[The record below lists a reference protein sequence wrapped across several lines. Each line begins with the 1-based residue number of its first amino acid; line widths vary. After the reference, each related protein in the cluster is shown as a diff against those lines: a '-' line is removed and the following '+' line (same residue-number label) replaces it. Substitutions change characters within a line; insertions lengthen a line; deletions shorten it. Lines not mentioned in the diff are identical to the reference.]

1 MANNTLHNIETID
14 NPKVSFIESIKLPLM
29 FTLAIWLIHAFQ
41 TFLEVDLGY
50 WGIYPRETFGL
61 RGILFAPL
69 LHADWAHLMSNSIP
83 FLVTSIMV
91 IYFFPS
97 VAMRAFILIY
107 FLSGFFVWI
116 FARTGVFHI
125 GLSYV
130 VYGLVSF
137 VFWTGIFRRSIRSIV
152 LSLLVMTLYS
162 GMIEGILPTAEILH
176 KNISWDSHLVGAVMG
191 IIIAYFFKSD
201 LEAEEIETPSV
212 PEGEKRPFFAA
223 DAFDRT
229 RAERL
234 QDYLDEQERL
244 RQEQEAQEQRRFFP
258 PFGGWVSDSTY

>member
-1 MANNTLHNIETID
+1 MKNNNLYNIETVD
-14 NPKVSFIESIKLPLM
+14 NPR
-29 FTLAIWLIHAFQ
+29 Q
-41 TFLEVDLGY
+41 TFLDSLKLPVIFTIGIWFIHALQRYFDLDLGY

-83 FLVTSIMV
+83 FLATSVMV

-107 FLSGFFVWI
+107 FLTGFFVWI

-152 LSLLVMTLYS
+152 LSLIVVTFYS
-162 GMIEGILPTAEILH
+162 GMIQGILPTPDILRR
-176 KNISWDSHLVGAVMG
+176 NISWDSHLVGAVMG

-201 LEAEEIETPSV
+201 LEAEEIDTPSV
-212 PEGEKRPFFAA
+212 SEADKRPFFAA
-223 DAFDRT
+223 DAFART
-229 RAERL
+229 RDERY
-234 QDYLDEQERL
+234 QDYLEEQERL
-244 RQEQEAQEQRRFFP
+244 RREQEAREQQRFFP

>member
-1 MANNTLHNIETID
+1 LNNNNLHNIETAA
-14 NPKVSFIESIKLPLM
+14 NPAASFIESLKLPLL
-29 FTLAIWLIHAFQ
+29 FTAAIWFIHAFQ
-41 TFLEVDLGY
+41 TFLMVDLGY
-50 WGIYPRETFGL
+50 WGIYARETFGL

-83 FLVTSIMV
+83 FLVTSVMV

-176 KNISWDSHLVGAVMG
+176 KNISWDSHLIGAIMG

-201 LEAEEIETPSV
+201 LEAEEIDAPSV
-212 PEGEKRPFFAA
+212 WEGEKRPFFAA
-223 DAFDRT
+223 DAFNRT
-229 RAERL
+229 RSERH

-244 RQEQEAQEQRRFFP
+244 QKEWEEQEARRFFP

>member
-1 MANNTLHNIETID
+1 MINNNLYE
-14 NPKVSFIESIKLPLM
+14 IKTAKSPVATFLDSLKFPLI
-29 FTLAIWLIHAFQ
+29 FTSAIWIIHIVQ
-41 TFLEVDLGY
+41 TLLHLDLGY
-50 WGIYPRETFGL
+50 WGIYARDTLGL

-69 LHADWAHLMSNSIP
+69 LHADWAHLMSNSVP
-83 FLVTSIMV
+83 FLITSVMV
-91 IYFFPS
+91 IYFFPT

-137 VFWTGIFRRSIRSIV
+137 VFWTGVFRRSVRSII
-152 LSLLVMTLYS
+152 LSLLVLTFYS
-162 GMIEGILPTAEILH
+162 GMVEGLLPTAEILK
-176 KNISWDSHLVGAVMG
+176 KNISWDSHLIGAVMG
-191 IIIAYFFKSD
+191 IFIAYFFKSD
-201 LEAEEIETPSV
+201 LETEEIEAPSV
-212 PEGEKRPFFAA
+212 SDEEKRPFFAA

-229 RAERL
+229 REERY

-244 RQEQEAQEQRRFFP
+244 QKEREAEEARRFFP

>member
-1 MANNTLHNIETID
+1 LNNNNLHNIETAA
-14 NPKVSFIESIKLPLM
+14 NPTASFVESLKLPLI
-29 FTLAIWLIHAFQ
+29 FTAAIWFIHAFQ
-41 TFLEVDLGY
+41 TFLDVDLGY
-50 WGIYPRETFGL
+50 WGIYARETFGL

-69 LHADWAHLMSNSIP
+69 LHANWAHLMSNSIP
-83 FLVTSIMV
+83 FLVTSVMV

-137 VFWTGIFRRSIRSIV
+137 VFWSGVFRRSPRSIV

-162 GMIEGILPTAEILH
+162 GMIEGVLPTAEILK
-176 KNISWDSHLVGAVMG
+176 KNISWDSHLIGAIMG

-201 LEAEEIETPSV
+201 LEMEELGDPSV
-212 PEGEKRPFFAA
+212 SEGEKRPFFAA

-229 RAERL
+229 RDERY

-244 RQEQEAQEQRRFFP
+244 RKEREAEEARRFFP
-258 PFGGWVSDSTY
+258 PFGGWISDSTY

>member
-1 MANNTLHNIETID
+1 LENKTLHNIEIVDSKATTFL
-14 NPKVSFIESIKLPLM
+14 NSLRLPLI
-29 FTLAIWLIHAFQ
+29 FTAAIWVIHAFQ
-41 TFLEVDLGY
+41 TFMHVDLGN
-50 WGIYPRETFGL
+50 WGIYPRQTFGL
-61 RGILFAPL
+61 MGILFAPL
-69 LHADWAHLMSNSIP
+69 LHADWMHLMSNSAP
-83 FLVTSIMV
+83 FLVTSVMV

-107 FLSGFFVWI
+107 FLTGFFVWI

-137 VFWTGIFRRSIRSIV
+137 VFWTGVFRRSVRSIV
-152 LSLLVMTLYS
+152 LSLLVMTFYS
-162 GMIEGILPTAEILH
+162 GMIEGVLPTTEVLNR
-176 KNISWDSHLVGAVMG
+176 NISWDSHLIGAIMG

-201 LEAEEIETPSV
+201 LEAEEMEDPSV
-212 PEGEKRPFFAA
+212 SEGEKRPFFDTAI
-223 DAFDRT
+223 FDRT
-229 RAERL
+229 RDERY

-244 RQEQEAQEQRRFFP
+244 RKERETEEARRFFP